1 MMARRGVVVLAFLLA
16 ACAAVVREPGPPPP
30 RPGDPVLTWKRET
43 ADRAGTILYAR
54 NDTTLALIAT
64 FRLFD
69 CVNVDH
75 PCGELPPR
83 ALEPGVVVEVI
94 TVREVNANRDHAFNF
109 SFTARPQ

>member
-1 MMARRGVVVLAFLLA
+1 MKPRRGVVVLAFLLA

-30 RPGDPVLTWKRET
+30 RPGEPVHTWKRES
-43 ADRAGTILYAR
+43 ADRAGTVLYAR
-54 NDTTLALIAT
+54 NDTTLTLMAT

-75 PCGELPPR
+75 PCGELPAR

-94 TVREVNANRDHAFNF
+94 TVRQVNPRRDHTFNF